1 MPFAVLVLPR
11 LVLAGPPHAA
21 PAADPAAYVLAA
33 PTAGSL
39 TLAFDDRSYGDREED
54 DRDNLAP
61 PEDRDERYGNDDDQD
76 DSAHGPG
83 DDDDG
88 WDLDPYERTE
98 RA

>member
-1 MPFAVLVLPR
+1 MPFAVLVLPL
-11 LVLAGPPHAA
+11 LVLAGSPHAA
-21 PAADPAAYVLAA
+21 AAGDLAAYVRAA
-33 PTAGSL
+33 PTGSL
-39 TLAFDDRSYGDREED
+39 ALAFDDSGYGDREED
-54 DRDNLAP
+54 DRDNVAP
-61 PEDRDERYGNDDDQD
+61 PDDRSEQYGNDDDQD